1 VRHFCEIVSTEL
13 TRRFWDHEKHKYLA
27 DGGVSELWED
37 HAKTVKHRAF
47 DLDQTDLQS
56 CIEFLID
63 KAAYNA
69 IVGRPLATVWKMA
82 RERGWK
88 PEHEEANKAL
98 PGNIILIGMKEE

>member
-1 VRHFCEIVSTEL
+1 MEL
-13 TRRFWDHEKHKYLA
+13 TRRFWDHEKQKYLA
-27 DGGVSELWED
+27 DGGVSDLWED
-37 HAKTVKHRAF
+37 HAKTVKPRAF
-47 DLDQTDLQS
+47 GLDQTDLQS